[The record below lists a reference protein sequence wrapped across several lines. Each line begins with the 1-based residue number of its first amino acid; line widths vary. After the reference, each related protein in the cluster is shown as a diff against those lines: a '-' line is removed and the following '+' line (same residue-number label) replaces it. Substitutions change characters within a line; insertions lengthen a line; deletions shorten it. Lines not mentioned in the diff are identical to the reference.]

1 MLAILRTNNLSIRPI
16 ITFLK
21 VPKTD
26 LNEAFTCLH
35 IPVTSR
41 QLEFDIRRKFGV
53 PQNLTRAMLMPILL
67 RALKSLVCVGFPE
80 DDIHFDECKNSLLYE
95 DYLKK

>member
-21 VPKTD
+21 VPKPD

-80 DDIHFDECKNSLLYE
+80 DDIHCEECEIFLCL
-95 DYLKK
+95 